1 MNRTIVFAAFALG
14 ALAGCMGGAPP
25 PAAGPSASAPP
36 VIPDRTFR
44 AADSAPLG
52 SPFADPRGGAAALRY
67 PLILDATDL
76 RYGATVQYARI
87 PSVTEINDLQAMSG
101 VQRLVISL
109 PSWPASYEPLQ
120 PLEQLSQD
128 YVTTVIVPG
137 YPPSRQAA
145 EAWNLLNVPI
155 RLIVV
160 VNEPPSSAIQ
170 SSDLNSM
177 RALERVIAQVDAPN
191 VVGFEHLQR
200 PISYRVLKE

>member
-14 ALAGCMGGAPP
+14 ALAGCMGGPP
-25 PAAGPSASAPP
+25 RPAAGPSASGPP
-36 VIPDRTFR
+36 VIPDPSMR
-44 AADSAPLG
+44 AADSGPLG
-52 SPFADPRGGAAALRY
+52 SPFADPRGNPAALQY
-67 PLILDATDL
+67 PLILDATDM
-76 RYGATVQYARI
+76 RYGATIQYARI
-87 PSVTEINDLQAMSG
+87 PSVTEIHDLQSMSG

-109 PSWPASYEPLQ
+109 PAWPASYEPLQ

-160 VNEPPSSAIQ
+160 VNEPPSSALE
-170 SSDLNSM
+170 STDLNNL

-191 VVGFEHLQR
+191 RYGFEHLQR